1 MLYSIFRVAELDGI
15 ILSAFLAFTLY
26 MLLGS
31 RKAGVHTAAYI
42 AGSTLTFVFCYYL
55 YKVIPFLTGSVWD
68 IPTNPYWYYFVCMI
82 GTALLWSH
90 FLLQGSLATKITYIL
105 FFMTSILMYKI
116 VCSPLYINEFN
127 MSSDLYRT
135 LDILTTLLEY
145 VLLFLL
151 GVLFRNARIRISLAS
166 LPKKVL
172 LALYFPLSFLFCYL
186 ILFINHLEQS
196 NYSAAIL
203 AAIILTNLPVIYYL
217 FVSVI
222 RTYEE
227 QRRLDDALAQTQAQ
241 LSRYRFSLELEEQLS
256 KERHELK
263 NRYFYIQTLLKEQKY
278 DKLDSY
284 LNDVL
289 NTQLSSKQNI
299 YTGNTLMDYLIN
311 RKLQEAQKI
320 HIVTSTEILVPS
332 QLPLSD
338 DTLCTILLN
347 LLDNAIEASRS
358 IRDPHIQITVKCIQN
373 YLSIRISNKVNENI
387 LEKNPSLRTTKKDTS
402 AHGLGIRI
410 IKNAV
415 SSCNGIYDV
424 GMDGNYFVSTVM
436 LPLNGQEE

>member
-1 MLYSIFRVAELDGI
+1 
-15 ILSAFLAFTLY
+15 
-26 MLLGS
+26 
-31 RKAGVHTAAYI
+31 
-42 AGSTLTFVFCYYL
+42 
-55 YKVIPFLTGSVWD
+55 
-68 IPTNPYWYYFVCMI
+68 
-82 GTALLWSH
+82 
-90 FLLQGSLATKITYIL
+90 
-105 FFMTSILMYKI
+105 MYKI
-116 VCSPLYINEFN
+116 VCSPLYMNEFH
-127 MSSDLYRT
+127 MPSDLYRT
-135 LDILTTLLEY
+135 LDILTTLLQY
-145 VLLFLL
+145 ILLFLL
-151 GVLFRNARIRISLAS
+151 GILFRNARIRISLAS

-186 ILFINHLEQS
+186 ILFVNHLEQS
-196 NYSAAIL
+196 AYSAAIL
-203 AAIILTNLPVIYYL
+203 AAIILTNLPVVYYL

-241 LSRYRFSLELEEQLS
+241 LSRYRFSLELEDRLS

-263 NRYFYIQTLLKEQKY
+263 NRYFYIQTLLKEKKY
-278 DKLDSY
+278 DKLDGY

-289 NTQLSSKQNI
+289 GTQLSSKQNI
-299 YTGNTLMDYLIN
+299 HTGNTLMDYIIN
-311 RKLQEAQKI
+311 RKLQEAQKN
-320 HIVTSTEILVPS
+320 HIVTCSEILVPS

-358 IRDPHIQITVKCIQN
+358 VQDPHIQITVKCVQN

-387 LEKNPSLRTTKKDTS
+387 LKKNPSLRTTKKNAS

-415 SSCNGIYDV
+415 SNCNGIYDV
-424 GMDGNYFVSTVM
+424 SMDGNYFVSTVM
-436 LPLNGQEE
+436 LPLNSQEE